1 MRYALPVL
9 LLLLVSACS
18 KTPPANVADGANP
31 VVRYATDKPFA
42 DVVDELE
49 FAISERNFRITG
61 YNKVGSAMRE
71 RGHEDFPDME
81 VIHFCSLEVARE
93 VLEYDPGYIA
103 MMPCRITVHVEA
115 GRTIISVILLPEN
128 HPDARVVA
136 FARRMNA
143 TLREIAAFALEKDAP
158 PAAGPAATVTP

>member
-1 MRYALPVL
+1 
-9 LLLLVSACS
+9 
-18 KTPPANVADGANP
+18 
-31 VVRYATDKPFA
+31 
-42 DVVDELE
+42 
-49 FAISERNFRITG
+49 
-61 YNKVGSAMRE
+61 
-71 RGHEDFPDME
+71 
-81 VIHFCSLEVARE
+81 
-93 VLEYDPGYIA
+93 

-115 GRTIISVILLPEN
+115 GKTVISVILLPEN

>member
-1 MRYALPVL
+1 MRLALLVL
-9 LLLLVSACS
+9 LLLIGAACS
-18 KTPPANVADGANP
+18 KSPPAAPGGPPVA
-31 VVRYATDKPFA
+31 RYVTEKPFA
-42 DVVDELE
+42 DVVEELE
-49 FAISERNFRITG
+49 FAITERNFRITG

-71 RGHEDFPDME
+71 RGYERFPDME

-93 VLEYDPGYIA
+93 VLELDPGYIA
-103 MMPCRITVHVEA
+103 MMPCRITVHVA
-115 GRTIISVILLPEN
+115 GGETVISVILLPEN

-158 PAAGPAATVTP
+158 AAEAPAAAP

>member
-1 MRYALPVL
+1 MRLALLVL
-9 LLLLVSACS
+9 LLLLGAACS
-18 KTPPANVADGANP
+18 KPPPAAAPEGTGA
-31 VVRYATDKPFA
+31 VVRYVTDKPYA
-42 DVVDELE
+42 DVVEELE
-49 FAISERNFRITG
+49 FAITDRNFRITG

-71 RGHEDFPDME
+71 RGYGNFPDME

-103 MMPCRITVHVEA
+103 MMPCRMTVHAAA
-115 GRTIISVILLPEN
+115 GQTVISVILLPEN

-143 TLREIAAFALEKDAP
+143 TLREIAAFALEQDAP
-158 PAAGPAATVTP
+158 VTAVPARAPAP

>member
-1 MRYALPVL
+1 MRLALLVLPL
-9 LLLLVSACS
+9 LLGTACS
-18 KTPPANVADGANP
+18 KAPPAGTGEGTGP
-31 VVRYATDKPFA
+31 VVRYFTDKPFA
-42 DVVDELE
+42 DVVEELE
-49 FAISERNFRITG
+49 LAITERNFRITG

-71 RGHEDFPDME
+71 RGYGNFPDME

-103 MMPCRITVHVEA
+103 MMPCRITVHVA
-115 GRTIISVILLPEN
+115 GGQTVISVILLPEH

-136 FARRMNA
+136 FARRMNS

-158 PAAGPAATVTP
+158 VSRAPVALPAP